1 MFSALLLSNVLL
13 NLDESALATLLRQ
26 SDFAYPLVNAVHIC
40 GIGLLFSNILLLD
53 LKLLGVLRQ
62 QALTQLLPLLQRM
75 AAIGLLIAILSG
87 SLLFSVQPAHYLSNN
102 AFLIKMLFL
111 LLALLNV
118 LLVHKLP
125 AWQLVLA
132 NKSVG
137 GVLKMA
143 ALASVLL
150 WLAVI
155 LAGRWIAFI

>member
-1 MFSALLLSNVLL
+1 MFSDWLL
-13 NLDESALATLLRQ
+13 NLSDTTLATILRQ
-26 SDFAYPLVNAVHIC
+26 SAVAYPLVSAVHIC
-40 GIGLLFSNILLLD
+40 GIGLLFGNIILLD

-62 QALTQLLPLLQRM
+62 QGLTQLLPLLQRM
-75 AAIGLLIAILSG
+75 AAVGLLIAILSG
-87 SLLFSVQPAHYLSNN
+87 ILLFSVQPAHYLSNN